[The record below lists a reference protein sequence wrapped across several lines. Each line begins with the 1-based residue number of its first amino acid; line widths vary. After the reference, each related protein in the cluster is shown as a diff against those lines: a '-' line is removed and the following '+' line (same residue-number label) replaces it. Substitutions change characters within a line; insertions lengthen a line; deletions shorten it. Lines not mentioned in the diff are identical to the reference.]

1 MLVPRRMLRS
11 MSSGVDTP
19 SIMQKNASL
28 ISGISSLQSSWSII
42 MMGMITLHAVG
53 MGDDVADAGSAA
65 AARHV
70 GAGLLWRRQCSPAT
84 QSRPPHD
91 QPPAGVG
98 FVAEPTQHRAH
109 DASNGRHVSEGLRTD
124 M

>member
-70 GAGLLWRRQCSPAT
+70 GAGLLGAGSAARPLNRDH
-84 QSRPPHD
+84 SRPA
-91 QPPAGVG
+91 PAGVG